1 MKIRLYQINPEKD
14 TKQAMFMPYGMI
26 DSVNSEIYDLV
37 YESDLSCSSL
47 EEVYVKLNIDHPSD
61 YRCRSMFV
69 SDVLEVRE
77 SDTVPQ
83 GFYFCDMLGFKQIDF
98 NSEEDDSSA
107 DTDPTS
113 EHQAK
118 ISVLLVEPGKY
129 PQMIE
134 IDNSLEAMQELVGG
148 YIEVIMPYESQV
160 ALVCNEEGRLTNL
173 PLNRAL
179 YLGLGEGR
187 NREVSDIIH
196 GSFFICYASDES
208 GEFLSLPKELAEK
221 YKTLFRLPELFFK
234 QGDRIKVV
242 PYEP

>member
-26 DSVNSEIYDLV
+26 DSVNSEIYDLA

-47 EEVYVKLNIDHPSD
+47 EEVYAKLNIDHPSD
-61 YRCRSMFV
+61 YRCRSMSV
-69 SDVLEVRE
+69 SYVVEVCE

-98 NSEEDDSSA
+98 NSEKEEDANSA

-134 IDNSLEAMQELVGG
+134 IANSLEAMQELVGG

-179 YLGLGEGR
+179 YLGEGK
-187 NREVSDIIH
+187 NRELVDIIH

>member
-26 DSVNSEIYDLV
+26 DFVDSEIYDLV
-37 YESDLSCSSL
+37 YESDLPCSSL
-47 EEVYVKLNIDHPSD
+47 EEVYVKLNIDQPSD
-61 YRCRSMFV
+61 YHCRSMSV
-69 SDVLEVRE
+69 SDVVEVCE

-98 NSEEDDSSA
+98 NSEEDNSSA
-107 DTDPTS
+107 DT

-179 YLGLGEGR
+179 YLGEGK
-187 NREVSDIIH
+187 NRKPVDIIR
-196 GSFFICYASDES
+196 GSFFICYASGKS

-234 QGDRIKVV
+234 QGSRIKVM

>member
-1 MKIRLYQINPEKD
+1 MKIKLYQVNPEKD
-14 TKQAMFMPYGMI
+14 TKQVMFMPYGMI
-26 DSVNSEIYDLV
+26 DSVNREIYDLV
-37 YESDLSCSSL
+37 YESDLPCSSL
-47 EEVYVKLNIDHPSD
+47 EEVYAKLHIDHPYD
-61 YRCRSMFV
+61 YRCRSMSV
-69 SDVLEVRE
+69 SDVVEVCE

-98 NSEEDDSSA
+98 NSEESEEDDSSA

-129 PQMIE
+129 PQTVE

-179 YLGLGEGR
+179 YLGEGK
-187 NREVSDIIH
+187 NRELVDIIH
-196 GSFFICYASDES
+196 GSF
-208 GEFLSLPKELAEK
+208 LSATPRTKAEN
-221 YKTLFRLPELFFK
+221 F
-234 QGDRIKVV
+234 
-242 PYEP
+242 

>member
-1 MKIRLYQINPEKD
+1 M
-14 TKQAMFMPYGMI
+14 A
-26 DSVNSEIYDLV
+26 
-37 YESDLSCSSL
+37 
-47 EEVYVKLNIDHPSD
+47 
-61 YRCRSMFV
+61 
-69 SDVLEVRE
+69 
-77 SDTVPQ
+77 
-83 GFYFCDMLGFKQIDF
+83 
-98 NSEEDDSSA
+98 
-107 DTDPTS
+107 S

-129 PQMIE
+129 PQTVE

-179 YLGLGEGR
+179 YLGEGK
-187 NREVSDIIH
+187 NRELVDIIH

-234 QGDRIKVV
+234 QGSRIKVM